1 MTSRSPRPDPQPDPS
16 PASQP
21 PVERGELLG
30 YSLIG
35 VLAVLMVLTLR
46 AEGAAKSVTM
56 GIYLIVLGL
65 MFLASVF
72 YSHKTFLLRGLA
84 WFCVKLS
91 YPSSPKMA
99 YFYAAVMVA
108 MGGVSVLSGLG
119 VV

>member
-1 MTSRSPRPDPQPDPS
+1 M
-16 PASQP
+16 
-21 PVERGELLG
+21 ERGELLG

-35 VLAVLMVLTLR
+35 VLAALMVLTLR

-91 YPSSPKMA
+91 YPATPKMA